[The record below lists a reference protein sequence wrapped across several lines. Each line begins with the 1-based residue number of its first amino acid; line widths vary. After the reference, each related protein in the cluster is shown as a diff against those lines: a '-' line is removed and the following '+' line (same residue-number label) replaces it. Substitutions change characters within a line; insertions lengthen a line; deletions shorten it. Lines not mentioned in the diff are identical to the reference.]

1 MLLRQIKI
9 GRAYKSRTGVAAG
22 AGDVD
27 EQGNV
32 WFGSTSWKVSGN
44 YAFSFATQLDFP
56 FGFSIVVA
64 VVVVDVDT
72 MRLVVDGVVVVY
84 IYRYTIERQDISINL
99 FNNLNK

>member
-1 MLLRQIKI
+1 M
-9 GRAYKSRTGVAAG
+9 T
-22 AGDVD
+22 
-27 EQGNV
+27 
-32 WFGSTSWKVSGN
+32 GN
-44 YAFSFATQLDFP
+44 YAFSFATQLDIP

-72 MRLVVDGVVVVY
+72 MRLVVDGVVVY